1 MLTATLGCRR
11 ITFVG
16 LTLLFFLSCSK
27 SGTDEPANPCEG
39 LTIVVNGTVTNTAG
53 PGSTTGSI
61 AATATGGSGFTFSLN
76 NGPFQASG
84 TFSNLAAG
92 THTIRAKNSDG
103 CIGSG
108 SFTVSDGDPCAG
120 KTISVTVDVSSS
132 EKCGKT
138 GTITVTASG
147 STGFTYRLNASGT
160 YQASNS
166 FTGLEPGNYTV
177 YAKDAAGCETTKA
190 ATVEAVANGPL
201 FTAVVTLINSKCSG
215 CHTGT
220 NPTSGISFGTDC
232 AIVEKKNN
240 IKTQA
245 VDLET
250 MPKGGPALSAAD
262 KKVITDWITAGGR
275 TSD

>member
-1 MLTATLGCRR
+1 MLTATLSCRR

-16 LTLLFFLSCSK
+16 LIILFVLSCSK
-27 SGTDEPANPCEG
+27 SGTDEPANPCDG
-39 LTIVVNGTVTNTAG
+39 LTIAVNGTVTNTGG

-61 AATATGGSGFTFSLN
+61 TATATGGSGFSYSLN
-76 NGPFQASG
+76 NGLFQASG
-84 TFSNLAAG
+84 TFANLAAG

-108 SFTVSDGDPCAG
+108 SFTVTDGDPCAG
-120 KTISVTVDVSSS
+120 KTITVTVDASSS

-166 FTGLEPGNYTV
+166 FTGLEAGNYTV

-190 ATVEAVANGPL
+190 VTVEAVVNGPL

-232 AIVEKKNN
+232 SIVEKKNN

-245 VDLET
+245 VDLEA
-250 MPKGGPALSAAD
+250 MPKGGPALSATD

>member
-1 MLTATLGCRR
+1 MLTATLRCRR
-11 ITFVG
+11 ISFVG
-16 LTLLFFLSCSK
+16 LILLFFLSCSK

-39 LTIVVNGTVTNTAG
+39 ITIAVNGTVTNTGG

-61 AATATGGSGFTFSLN
+61 VTTATGGSGFTYSLN

-84 TFSNLAAG
+84 TFSSLAAA
-92 THTIRAKNSDG
+92 TYTIRAKNSDG

-108 SFTVSDGDPCAG
+108 TFTVANGDPCAG
-120 KTISVTVDVSSS
+120 KTIAVTVDASSS

-160 YQASNS
+160 YQASGN

-177 YAKDAAGCETTKA
+177 YAKDAAGCETTKD
-190 ATVEAVANGPL
+190 ATVAAVANGPL
-201 FTAVVTLINSKCSG
+201 FTAVVGLINSKCSG
-215 CHTGT
+215 CHTGSA
-220 NPTSGISFGTDC
+220 PTSGISLGTDC
-232 AIVEKKNN
+232 SILEKKNN

-250 MPKGGPALSAAD
+250 MPKGGPALNAVD
-262 KKVITDWITAGGR
+262 KKIITDWIAAGGR

>member
-1 MLTATLGCRR
+1 
-11 ITFVG
+11 
-16 LTLLFFLSCSK
+16 
-27 SGTDEPANPCEG
+27 
-39 LTIVVNGTVTNTAG
+39 VNGTVTNTGG

-61 AATATGGSGFTFSLN
+61 IVTASGSSGFTYSLN
-76 NGPFQASG
+76 NGPYQASG

-92 THTIRAKNSDG
+92 AYTIRAKNGDG

-108 SFTVSDGDPCAG
+108 SFTVADGDPCAG
-120 KTISVTVDVSSS
+120 KTITVTADASSS

-166 FTGLEPGNYTV
+166 FTQLEAGNYTV
-177 YAKDAAGCETTKA
+177 YAKDGTGCETTKTI
-190 ATVEAVANGPL
+190 TVDAVANGPL
-201 FTAVVTLINSKCSG
+201 FTAVVGLINSKCSG
-215 CHTGT
+215 CHTGSA
-220 NPTSGISFGTDC
+220 PTSGISFATDC

-245 VDLET
+245 VDLEA
-250 MPKGGPALSAAD
+250 MPKGGPALGAAD
-262 KKVITDWITAGGR
+262 KKIITDWITAGGR